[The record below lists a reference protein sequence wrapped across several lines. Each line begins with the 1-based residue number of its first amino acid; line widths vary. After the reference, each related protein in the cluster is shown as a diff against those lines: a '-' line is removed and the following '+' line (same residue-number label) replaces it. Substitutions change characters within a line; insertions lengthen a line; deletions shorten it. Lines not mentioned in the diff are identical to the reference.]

1 MAIITRVIFQNYQK
15 KPRAA
20 KRCFEF
26 KLNSSTSKKKWVT
39 TFVKPVQTIEGK
51 QHETI
56 ERNERNCQITVFAV
70 TAAVKPNHKL
80 RLAVLKI
87 LVFNCCFV
95 EKHKRQLRNLSPPDS
110 QWKNNFERDCIPIF
124 YLFVFR

>member
-1 MAIITRVIFQNYQK
+1 M
-15 KPRAA
+15 
-20 KRCFEF
+20 
-26 KLNSSTSKKKWVT
+26 
-39 TFVKPVQTIEGK
+39 KPVQTIEGK

-56 ERNERNCQITVFAV
+56 ERNCQITVFAV

-87 LVFNCCFV
+87 LGFNCCFV